1 MYHVRKGNP
10 YRSGSFLSMQYD
22 ASGCVQVEAG
32 QERFGKVFGFLVS
45 PNPTNFVLAEEDGDD
60 IPEDTSN
67 RNCLLT

>member
-1 MYHVRKGNP
+1 
-10 YRSGSFLSMQYD
+10 MQYD

-60 IPEDTSN
+60 IPEETSN